1 MIAAHGHATGGD
13 MKSTILLAGILCA
26 MTATYARASS
36 PYRGGL
42 PGWGPRLG
50 VTMDPD
56 QVHFGVHL
64 DAGSFADRFRFQPN
78 VELGLSDEED
88 GWVALTD
95 GRLVAARVP
104 RGRLELIEKCGHF
117 PHYEHPAEYLQTLEE
132 FLAASR

>member
-1 MIAAHGHATGGD
+1 MKTLGYGIIGTGRI
-13 MKSTILLAGILCA
+13 S
-26 MTATYARASS
+26 
-36 PYRGGL
+36 
-42 PGWGPRLG
+42 
-50 VTMDPD
+50 VN
-56 QVHFGVHL
+56 HL
-64 DAGSFADRFRFQPN
+64 DAIEQVEGARARLRTGSQP
-78 VELGLSDEED
+78 VLELGLSDEED